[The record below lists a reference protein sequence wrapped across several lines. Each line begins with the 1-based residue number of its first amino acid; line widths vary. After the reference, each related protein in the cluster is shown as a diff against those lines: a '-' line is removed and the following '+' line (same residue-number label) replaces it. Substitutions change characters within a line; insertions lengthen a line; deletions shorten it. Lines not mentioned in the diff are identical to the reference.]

1 MEWYLNI
8 ISCWSLWF
16 PAFAAC
22 VSSESTRA
30 FLPLV
35 NINYG
40 LLNSWSKW
48 GRGVKEDKSKIKDNK
63 YNRPMMESVKRNIT
77 IYLALFER
85 EVHSCL
91 NAFYYQISFSL
102 SSSSCQKWRKLSN
115 WCLLTHTR
123 PRAFAICTVNSPS
136 CFQDREV
143 APTEPL
149 RSLNRKIYDSL
160 IWKVLSIIF
169 FLCRYSVICTN
180 LKAQVVSCNTS
191 C

>member
-48 GRGVKEDKSKIKDNK
+48 GRGVKEDESKIKDNK

-77 IYLALFER
+77 IYLALFETG
-85 EVHSCL
+85 S
-91 NAFYYQISFSL
+91 SFFFKCIL
-102 SSSSCQKWRKLSN
+102 LSN
-115 WCLLTHTR
+115 FLFFVFFLSRMKRIVKLMSAYTHTHTASCIRNMHGKQSQLFSR
-123 PRAFAICTVNSPS
+123 PWSSAYRASTWP
-136 CFQDREV
+136 
-143 APTEPL
+143 
-149 RSLNRKIYDSL
+149 
-160 IWKVLSIIF
+160 
-169 FLCRYSVICTN
+169 
-180 LKAQVVSCNTS
+180 
-191 C
+191 